1 MDKTK
6 KQELLIQ
13 FLISEVVTF
22 IAEEKNVSVEKA
34 LEIFYSTEVAAKL
47 EDLETGYYLE
57 GARYIYEIVKEELRD
72 KM

>member
-6 KQELLIQ
+6 NQELLIQ

-22 IAEEKNVSVEKA
+22 IAEEQNVSIEEA
-34 LEIFYSTEVAAKL
+34 LEIFYSTEIASKV

-57 GARYIYEIVKEELRD
+57 GARYIYEILKEEIQI
-72 KM
+72 